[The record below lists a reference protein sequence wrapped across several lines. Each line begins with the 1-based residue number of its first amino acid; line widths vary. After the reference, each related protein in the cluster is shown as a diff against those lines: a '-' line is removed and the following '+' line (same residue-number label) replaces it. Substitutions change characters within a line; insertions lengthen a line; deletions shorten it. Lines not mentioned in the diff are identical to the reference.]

1 MNVQGSFSCYT
12 CSCSGSSRI
21 SGTSLIILCVSH
33 FSPCLC
39 DGMEL
44 AACKSSR
51 TTVMSS
57 QLYIQSTLYVY
68 AYGVFGEGK
77 KYVMLPDI
85 L

>member
-1 MNVQGSFSCYT
+1 
-12 CSCSGSSRI
+12 
-21 SGTSLIILCVSH
+21 
-33 FSPCLC
+33 
-39 DGMEL
+39 MEL

-77 KYVMLPDI
+77 KKYVMLPDI
-85 L
+85 LWSNPNKKPLLLLSFFYYDY